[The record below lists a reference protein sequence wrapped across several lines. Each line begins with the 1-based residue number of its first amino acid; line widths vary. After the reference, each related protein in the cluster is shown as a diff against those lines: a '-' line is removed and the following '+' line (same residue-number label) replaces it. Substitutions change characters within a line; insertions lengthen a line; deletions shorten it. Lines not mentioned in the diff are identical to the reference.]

1 MSQYD
6 TNLSASGYDIET
18 SGPNGRIIGWA
29 IPVVGLV
36 DGCFRARANARLW
49 AASPDLIEALKLTVE
64 RLEYLGEGD
73 ETWTKDARIV
83 IAKAE
88 GRADG

>member
-18 SGPNGRIIGWA
+18 VGPNGRIIGWA
-29 IPVVGLV
+29 IPSVSS
-36 DGCFRARANARLW
+36 DGGYFRSKANARLW

-64 RLEYLGEGD
+64 RLEYLGEAE
-73 ETWTKDARIV
+73 ETWTKDARIA

-88 GRADG
+88 DRSDT